1 MAFGLQN
8 STYYLPLTTYYLLP
22 MLPLLFLLSEILLAI
37 FKKSQKQETKE
48 NADRSSLRM
57 LWLVILS
64 SVAISVFLMFQFP
77 RGAEYACVGKIGSV
91 IMFVGLILRWTAI
104 IQLGKS
110 FTVDVAIGKSQQ
122 VMQSGLYG
130 IVRHPSYTGLLL
142 LFFGLSLYF
151 NTWFAIPVINIPVI
165 IALSYR
171 IRIEEEAL
179 TRHFGDAYT
188 AYCRKVKRVIPFV
201 W

>member
-1 MAFGLQN
+1 
-8 STYYLPLTTYYLLP
+8 

-91 IMFVGLILRWTAI
+91 IMIVGLIIRWTAI

-151 NTWFAIPVINIPVI
+151 NTWFAIPVINIPFI